1 MSYEIVRRV
10 PEALG
15 RDFVVGDIH
24 GAFDILMKAL
34 EAVGFNPK
42 TDRLFSVGDLVDR
55 GNYSQLALEFL
66 SEPWVFAVRG
76 NHEQMLLDMYASG
89 KVDEAALRFNVERN
103 GMGWWLSTPDD
114 RKAALLAAFSRLP
127 VAMEVDTARG
137 KVGLVHA
144 EVPVGMDWPTFV
156 EKLEAY
162 DNHTIQSALWGRV
175 RATRKDTS
183 GVAGIDRVYAGHT
196 PQFDGALRL
205 ANCWFLDT
213 GAVFGAK
220 GDAAGKLS
228 MANMIC
234 TTGLIN
240 RPAPVLPL
248 IDLYTTPGTGPFGNY
263 VEPYGRLRR

>member
-89 KVDEAALRFNVERN
+89 KVDEAA
-103 GMGWWLSTPDD
+103 
-114 RKAALLAAFSRLP
+114 
-127 VAMEVDTARG
+127 
-137 KVGLVHA
+137 
-144 EVPVGMDWPTFV
+144 
-156 EKLEAY
+156 
-162 DNHTIQSALWGRV
+162 
-175 RATRKDTS
+175 
-183 GVAGIDRVYAGHT
+183 
-196 PQFDGALRL
+196 
-205 ANCWFLDT
+205 
-213 GAVFGAK
+213 
-220 GDAAGKLS
+220 
-228 MANMIC
+228 
-234 TTGLIN
+234 
-240 RPAPVLPL
+240 
-248 IDLYTTPGTGPFGNY
+248 
-263 VEPYGRLRR
+263 